1 MSVTHSVTIIK
12 PGFRIY
18 QRKNFSIEI
27 LNFQLNFNL
36 QFYMRKQN
44 FRTIFAAKMTTQ
56 GILYVM
62 KK

>member
-36 QFYMRKQN
+36 QFCKGKHQ
-44 FRTIFAAKMTTQ
+44 FRTIFWLKMTT
-56 GILYVM
+56 
-62 KK
+62 